1 MSFYFR
7 GVEIREIDDALY
19 AEWVARGN
27 PKASIWTVLPETP
40 TYNQQTHSVSWD
52 GTQWVVSPLPQRTVP
67 DAVDAHKFKIALRRN
82 GLRAAFDTYL
92 TTAGANEKDFWTSA
106 PAIKKGS
113 RYLDSLK
120 TALSLTNAQV
130 RNLLIAADDEQD

>member
-1 MSFYFR
+1 MAIATLAHGYEPALVAQHLGHPAPFITRETDYLFDVD
-7 GVEIREIDDALY
+7 VEQAVLDA
-19 AEWVARGN
+19 AIQAVKGGIAV
-27 PKASIWTVLPETP
+27 PK
-40 TYNQQTHSVSWD
+40 Q
-52 GTQWVVSPLPQRTVP
+52 VP
-67 DAVDAHKFKIALRRN
+67 DVVDAHKFKIALRRN

-106 PAIKKGS
+106 PTVKRGS

-130 RNLLIAADDEQD
+130 RNLLIAAGDEQD

>member
-1 MSFYFR
+1 MATAILAHGYEPALVSQHLGHPAPFITRETDYLFDVD
-7 GVEIREIDDALY
+7 VEQAVLDA
-19 AEWVARGN
+19 AIQAVKGGIAV
-27 PKASIWTVLPETP
+27 PK
-40 TYNQQTHSVSWD
+40 Q
-52 GTQWVVSPLPQRTVP
+52 VP

-106 PAIKKGS
+106 PTVKRGS

>member
-1 MSFYFR
+1 MTIATLTHGYEPALVAQHLGHPAPFITRETDYLFDVD
-7 GVEIREIDDALY
+7 VEQAVLDA
-19 AEWVARGN
+19 AIQAVKGGIAV
-27 PKASIWTVLPETP
+27 PK
-40 TYNQQTHSVSWD
+40 Q
-52 GTQWVVSPLPQRTVP
+52 VP
-67 DAVDAHKFKIALRRN
+67 DVVDAHKFKIALRRN

-106 PAIKKGS
+106 PTVKRGS

-130 RNLLIAADDEQD
+130 RNLLIAAGDEQD